1 MINIIKE
8 IREEIRSAYREPSS
22 RDMTILAVLF
32 LVLPGAIG
40 AYLLLW
46 KGSWSGYW
54 WIAAGVVLSLCRLI
68 VPLFRVIYRL
78 WISFSVILGYFVSRI
93 LLTIIFFLVVT
104 PTGLL
109 MRLVGKDPMERKR
122 DANTPSYWRRRED
135 SPQTSIERYEK
146 QF

>member
-1 MINIIKE
+1 MVNIIKE
-8 IREEIRSAYREPSS
+8 IREEIEAAYREPTS
-22 RDMTILAVLF
+22 RDMTILALLF

-40 AYLLLW
+40 AYYLLW

-54 WIAAGVVLSLCRLI
+54 WIAAGVCLSISRLI

-78 WISFSVILGYFVSRI
+78 WISLSVILGYFISRI
-93 LLTIIFFLVVT
+93 VLTIIFFLVIT

-122 DANTPSYWRRRED
+122 DPNAPSYWAPREE
-135 SPQTSIERYEK
+135 PHPTTIERYEK

>member
-8 IREEIRSAYREPSS
+8 IREEIEAAYREPTS

-40 AYLLLW
+40 AYLLFW
-46 KGSWSGYW
+46 KGSWSGYL
-54 WIAAGVVLSLCRLI
+54 WITAGVCLSICRLI
-68 VPLFRVIYRL
+68 GPLFRVIYRL
-78 WISFSVILGYFVSRI
+78 WISFSVVLGYFVSRI
-93 LLTIIFFLVVT
+93 LLTIIFFLVMT
-104 PTGLL
+104 PTGLI
-109 MRLVGKDPMERKR
+109 MRLVGRDPMERKR
-122 DANTPSYWRRRED
+122 DANIPSYWIRRED